1 MLFKTLHE
9 KHVQL
14 KKGGIQNF
22 PVLNILSSKLFIG
35 FYLKK
40 TEKKEEQE
48 IVWHLELLLEL
59 QTFWTYEFI
68 ISLKIIWFPG
78 LKQIQT

>member
-48 IVWHLELLLEL
+48 IV
-59 QTFWTYEFI
+59 
-68 ISLKIIWFPG
+68 
-78 LKQIQT
+78 

>member
-9 KHVQL
+9 EHVQL
-14 KKGGIQNF
+14 KKGRIQNF

-68 ISLKIIWFPG
+68 ISFPG
-78 LKQIQT
+78 LKQIQTYF

>member
-9 KHVQL
+9 EHVQL
-14 KKGGIQNF
+14 KKGRIQNF

-48 IVWHLELLLEL
+48 IV
-59 QTFWTYEFI
+59 
-68 ISLKIIWFPG
+68 
-78 LKQIQT
+78 

>member
-40 TEKKEEQE
+40 ELKRKRSKKLYDFKSFRTSAR
-48 IVWHLELLLEL
+48 IANVLNL
-59 QTFWTYEFI
+59 
-68 ISLKIIWFPG
+68 
-78 LKQIQT
+78 

>member
-1 MLFKTLHE
+1 
-9 KHVQL
+9 
-14 KKGGIQNF
+14 
-22 PVLNILSSKLFIG
+22 
-35 FYLKK
+35 LKK